1 MPRRSS
7 ASRAVRSA
15 ADLRRPKPMHF
26 LAEREKVVWR
36 EMTNARPA
44 DYFDVGTH
52 RLLAEYCRC
61 AIRLEDKSDESD
73 IRIMLVLSR
82 SFRFTQ
88 QSQISAD
95 RAATAAR
102 TGVQEDRKPW
112 QDE

>member
-1 MPRRSS
+1 MPRKST
-7 ASRAVRSA
+7 ASQGVKSA
-15 ADLRRPKPMHF
+15 ADLRRPKPMHY
-26 LAEREKVVWR
+26 LAEREKAVWR
-36 EMTNARPA
+36 ERVNARPP

-61 AIRLEDKSDESD
+61 AIRLEDKSDEGD

-82 SFRFTQ
+82 SFRMTQ

-102 TGVQEDRKPW
+102 TGVQEEKKPW